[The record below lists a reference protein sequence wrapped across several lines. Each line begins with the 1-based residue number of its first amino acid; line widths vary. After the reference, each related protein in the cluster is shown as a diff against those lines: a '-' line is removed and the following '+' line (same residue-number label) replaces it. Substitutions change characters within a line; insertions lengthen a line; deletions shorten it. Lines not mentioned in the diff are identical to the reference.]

1 LSRLS
6 RVLRTS
12 NTGIDIVIWRFAKKT
27 ETMLLIILLLGFA
40 FSVIP
45 WSVFLIL
52 APGPDNTKV
61 YYISSIRRNKRCNKG
76 QGRRKL
82 NCRGRLRAV
91 STSFITIKKILIVL
105 GIIVVI

>member
-1 LSRLS
+1 M
-6 RVLRTS
+6 
-12 NTGIDIVIWRFAKKT
+12 F
-27 ETMLLIILLLGFA
+27 LIIFLLGFV

-61 YYISSIRRNKRCNKG
+61 YCISSIRRSKRYSRG
-76 QGRRKL
+76 QEHKRL

-91 STSFITIKKILIVL
+91 STSFTIIKKILIVL
-105 GIIVVI
+105 DIVVAI